1 MSIGPVEV
9 MVVAFPRNRFTG
21 AIAEAISGLVDDG
34 TIRIIDLAFVAKDV
48 DGNVLDFEA
57 ADLESEVGA
66 AFAALGATGTGFLNE
81 EDLQDA
87 AEGLDPDTSAA
98 ILVWEDVWATP
109 VATAL
114 KEAGAIMVA
123 RSVVPYDVVLA
134 AAEYAASQTP
144 VNA

>member
-48 DGNVLDFEA
+48 DGNVLAFEA
-57 ADLESEVGA
+57 ADLDSEVGA

-98 ILVWEDVWATP
+98 ILVWEWGTYLGAD
-109 VATAL
+109 AL
-114 KEAGAIMVA
+114 EKGRLSSREAEEQLRKVG
-123 RSVVPYDVVLA
+123 L
-134 AAEYAASQTP
+134 
-144 VNA
+144 

>member
-1 MSIGPVEV
+1 MRVHV
-9 MVVAFPRNRFTG
+9 TDDPR
-21 AIAEAISGLVDDG
+21 VG
-34 TIRIIDLAFVAKDV
+34 TELA
-48 DGNVLDFEA
+48 GYRL
-57 ADLESEVGA
+57 ADLDSEVGA